1 MKRVLLFSGRTQ
13 IILETDRGSINQDN
27 NYDFNLFPQVVTT
40 TTRSLR
46 RPTGALY
53 NPNRVRHRS
62 TTTTTTTTTTIQT
75 PAASA
80 EFHQQRLQPGA
91 RLVRRRKYGSSSNR
105 TRDSDTTASDA
116 QPSDSSN
123 IASTDK
129 GSLFNPL
136 NPELNPICYLLAL
149 LAHHF
154 LHVSRIR
161 VKSLTI
167 RLLMSYVYGASI
179 LDVSRSHTT
188 TQHSR

>member
-1 MKRVLLFSGRTQ
+1 MKRFLLFSGRTQ
-13 IILETDRGSINQDN
+13 IILETDRGSINQDKN
-27 NYDFNLFPQVVTT
+27 KDFNLFPQVVTT
-40 TTRSLR
+40 TTRTLR

-75 PAASA
+75 PKASA

-123 IASTDK
+123 VASTEK
-129 GSLFNPL
+129 GSLFKYTVL
-136 NPELNPICYLLAL
+136 YREI
-149 LAHHF
+149 
-154 LHVSRIR
+154 IR
-161 VKSLTI
+161 HRVTLQQYT
-167 RLLMSYVYGASI
+167 L
-179 LDVSRSHTT
+179 
-188 TQHSR
+188 

>member
-1 MKRVLLFSGRTQ
+1 MKRVLLFSGRAQ

-62 TTTTTTTTTTIQT
+62 TTTTTTTTIQT

-129 GSLFNPL
+129 GSLFKYTVL
-136 NPELNPICYLLAL
+136 YREI
-149 LAHHF
+149 
-154 LHVSRIR
+154 SRHR
-161 VKSLTI
+161 LT
-167 RLLMSYVYGASI
+167 LQQYTL
-179 LDVSRSHTT
+179 
-188 TQHSR
+188 

>member
-1 MKRVLLFSGRTQ
+1 MKRVILFSGRTQ
-13 IILETDRGSINQDN
+13 IILEIDRRSINREN
-27 NYDFNLFPQVVTT
+27 NYDYNLFPQVVTT

-62 TTTTTTTTTTIQT
+62 TTTTTTTTTIET

-105 TRDSDTTASDA
+105 TRDSEATASDA

-129 GSLFNPL
+129 GSLFNPYPT
-136 NPELNPICYLLAL
+136 NVEN
-149 LAHHF
+149 
-154 LHVSRIR
+154 R
-161 VKSLTI
+161 VT
-167 RLLMSYVYGASI
+167 
-179 LDVSRSHTT
+179 
-188 TQHSR
+188 

>member
-1 MKRVLLFSGRTQ
+1 MKQ
-13 IILETDRGSINQDN
+13 ENK
-27 NYDFNLFPQVVTT
+27 YDYNLFPQVVTT

-62 TTTTTTTTTTIQT
+62 TTTTTTTTTQA

-105 TRDSDTTASDA
+105 TRDSDATASDV

-123 IASTDK
+123 IPSTDK
-129 GSLFNPL
+129 GKVKIKCSRYRPGVTQKVGRG
-136 NPELNPICYLLAL
+136 IAL
-149 LAHHF
+149 LFHD
-154 LHVSRIR
+154 RGTR
-161 VKSLTI
+161 
-167 RLLMSYVYGASI
+167 RG
-179 LDVSRSHTT
+179 
-188 TQHSR
+188 

>member
-1 MKRVLLFSGRTQ
+1 MRHVLLFSGRTQ
-13 IILETDRGSINQDN
+13 IILETVRGSVNQEN
-27 NYDFNLFPQVVTT
+27 NYDYNLYPQVVTT

-46 RPTGALY
+46 RPTGGLY

-62 TTTTTTTTTTIQT
+62 TTTTTTTTTIQT

-105 TRDSDTTASDA
+105 TRDSDATASDA

-129 GSLFNPL
+129 GSLFKDTAPST
-136 NPELNPICYLLAL
+136 EITRHRLAL
-149 LAHHF
+149 
-154 LHVSRIR
+154 
-161 VKSLTI
+161 KK
-167 RLLMSYVYGASI
+167 
-179 LDVSRSHTT
+179 
-188 TQHSR
+188 